1 MSIREEQKRQS
12 RQAIIDAALRLS
24 TSGRSFST
32 ISLREISREIG
43 LVPTAFYRHFENIDA
58 LGLELVDKVALHLKS
73 ILHQLGQAYLY
84 QPEAKT
90 RKSLELFFQA
100 VDQNPEQWIFL
111 ISERWGGSPTI
122 RKAIARELEYLIE
135 DFATD
140 LQRIPSIQHIQQHSD
155 LKVLAQILISLAC
168 NWAMTWINFQENTN
182 GTSLD
187 QDKTL
192 FQEQAITQVQLLFRG
207 IIHWES
213 PSQPTAKKMS

>member
-1 MSIREEQKRQS
+1 MSIREERKRQS

-24 TSGRSFST
+24 TSGRSFSN

-43 LVPTAFYRHFENIDA
+43 LVPTAFYRHFEDMDA

-100 VDQNPEQWIFL
+100 VDQNPDQWIFL
-111 ISERWGGSPTI
+111 ISERWGGSDTI
-122 RKAIARELEYLIE
+122 RKAIAREIDFLVE

-140 LQRIPSIQHIQQHSD
+140 LQKIPSIQHIQQRDD
-155 LKVLAQILISLAC
+155 LKVLAHILINLSC
-168 NWAMTWINFQENTN
+168 NWAMTWISFHRQFETPILEQQQE
-182 GTSLD
+182 
-187 QDKTL
+187 L
-192 FQEQAITQVQLLFRG
+192 FKEQAVTQVQLLFRG
-207 IIHWES
+207 IIHWQS
-213 PSQPTAKKMS
+213 PSKESESK